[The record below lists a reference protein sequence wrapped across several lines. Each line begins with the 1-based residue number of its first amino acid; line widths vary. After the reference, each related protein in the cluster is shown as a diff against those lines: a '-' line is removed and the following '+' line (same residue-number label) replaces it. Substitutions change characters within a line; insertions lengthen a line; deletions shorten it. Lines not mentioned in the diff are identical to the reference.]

1 MKHQTKELNLAGLF
15 AALTAVGAFIKI
27 PFYPVPITMQ
37 TMVTLFAA
45 LALRPGWAGLS
56 QILYLMIGLIG
67 LPVFATG
74 GGLGYVTSPTFGY
87 LLSLPVVA
95 YGVSFIYH
103 HYPIEKYWQLF
114 LLTSIGSLFILLIGT
129 IWLYLNFK
137 FFMHSALSW
146 PSALE
151 SGLLLFLPGT
161 IIKSLL
167 VIWLFKRLLPIIN
180 KEF

>member
-1 MKHQTKELNLAGLF
+1 MIQRTKELNLAGLF

-37 TMVTLFAA
+37 TLVTIFAA
-45 LALRPGWAGLS
+45 LALRPMWAGLS
-56 QILYLMIGLIG
+56 QMMYLMIGLIG

-95 YGVSFIYH
+95 YGVSSIYH
-103 HYPIEKYWQLF
+103 HYSVEKYWQLF
-114 LLTSIGSLFILLIGT
+114 LLTSIGSIFILLMGT
-129 IWLYLNFK
+129 TWLYLNFK
-137 FFMHSALSW
+137 IFMQSALTW
-146 PSALE
+146 QSAFE
-151 SGLLLFLPGT
+151 SGLIIFLPGT
-161 IIKSLL
+161 ILKSLL
-167 VIWLFKRLLPIIN
+167 VIWLVKRLLPIIN